1 MAEHADLAVIGGGI
15 VGLAHAWS
23 AARRGKRVLLFERTA
38 AAQGASIRNFGMIWP
53 IGQPAGPLY
62 ALAMRSRE
70 LWLDAAKATGLWLN
84 PCGSLHLARR
94 KDELA
99 VLEEFAAAASAERP
113 CEVLS
118 AAEACDRSPAVRRD
132 GLLGALWSPT
142 EQCVDPRQA
151 LRLLPRW
158 LHEGLRVEMHYQTT
172 ISHAE
177 STRLTAADGRSWHAE
192 QTIICSGADFE
203 TLFPEAS
210 AAAGL
215 RRCKLQMLR
224 TVAQPGGWRLGPH
237 LAGGLTLRHYASFE
251 ACPSLPAL
259 KRRIANENPE
269 LDRYG
274 IHVMAAQ
281 NEAGEVL
288 LGDSHEYDQS
298 IEPFDKQQIDE
309 LILVELRKLLELL
322 DWTIAQRWHGI
333 YARHATEPVFS
344 VEVAPNVTIFS
355 ATGGAGMTLAFGLA
369 EQFWQSR

>member
-1 MAEHADLAVIGGGI
+1 
-15 VGLAHAWS
+15 
-23 AARRGKRVLLFERTA
+23 
-38 AAQGASIRNFGMIWP
+38 
-53 IGQPAGPLY
+53 
-62 ALAMRSRE
+62 
-70 LWLDAAKATGLWLN
+70 
-84 PCGSLHLARR
+84 
-94 KDELA
+94 
-99 VLEEFAAAASAERP
+99 
-113 CEVLS
+113 
-118 AAEACDRSPAVRRD
+118 
-132 GLLGALWSPT
+132 
-142 EQCVDPRQA
+142 
-151 LRLLPRW
+151 
-158 LHEGLRVEMHYQTT
+158 
-172 ISHAE
+172 
-177 STRLTAADGRSWHAE
+177 
-192 QTIICSGADFE
+192 
-203 TLFPEAS
+203 
-210 AAAGL
+210 
-215 RRCKLQMLR
+215 MLR